1 MRAFVSPL
9 PPQPLLTLPAPSCR
23 YKYEFDIT
31 TALSQADHSQ
41 YDKNGMVPK
50 DKRVSASCWPVE
62 ERAAK
67 ARGDRTAKTVAHTGA
82 FGYKAR
88 AGKPDQAEKTA
99 AERYHDK
106 IEMLT
111 EKAKADN
118 KRWSVNKA
126 SQTERYHDKIEK
138 AKADNKRWS
147 EKSIKARAAYAAA
160 KKAKE
165 AEAALAA
172 SIGHAAEEE
181 SDGGDD

>member
-23 YKYEFDIT
+23 YKYEFDIKNS
-31 TALSQADHSQ
+31 LSQADHSQ

-50 DKRVSASCWPVE
+50 DKRVSASCWPA
-62 ERAAK
+62 ERAAPRRHGELQERAAE
-67 ARGDRTAKTVAHTGA
+67 ARGVAHTGA

-88 AGKPDQAEKTA
+88 AEKPVQAEKTA
-99 AERYHDK
+99 A
-106 IEMLT
+106 
-111 EKAKADN
+111 
-118 KRWSVNKA
+118 
-126 SQTERYHDKIEK
+126 ERYHDKIEK

-160 KKAKE
+160 KKARE

>member
-88 AGKPDQAEKTA
+88 AEKPDQAEKTA

-106 IEMLT
+106 IE
-111 EKAKADN
+111 KAKAD
-118 KRWSVNKA
+118 
-126 SQTERYHDKIEK
+126 Y
-138 AKADNKRWS
+138 KRWS